1 MAQLTFD
8 PLAPPQTS
16 KPTDPLVDLD
26 RLLGRLRQTILRADA
41 ERERRLRTSEFEREK
56 VTVNID
62 YARLLLTRL
71 QQDALGIKV
80 HARRQEIQADL
91 NRKRDLL
98 EQVTDRL
105 RDLEELSAHAID
117 DDDDASS
124 EEDDILSGII
134 ATPSQSMD
142 SRSTGVLGQDTGGGN
157 QADDTLQVP
166 TTTTELRQNGANGRI
181 VETLEEVVSEKQD
194 TLTSQSLR
202 PRGHQPA
209 SSDPE
214 KSNKQLDTAQ
224 TTGAST
230 QRSLLLGDR
239 SAEVSDLAT
248 KEAILDRER
257 REQEEITEAM
267 SKITKEL
274 KLSSLRFSEALEED
288 KEMTE
293 QAIKGLSKNE
303 VGLEAAARRMG
314 ALTRMTEG
322 KGWWGRVILY
332 AWIYGLMVVL
342 VLVVFVLPKLRF

>member
-1 MAQLTFD
+1 M
-8 PLAPPQTS
+8 
-16 KPTDPLVDLD
+16 
-26 RLLGRLRQTILRADA
+26 LRQ
-41 ERERRLRTSEFEREK
+41 
-56 VTVNID
+56 NID

-80 HARRQEIQADL
+80 HARRQEVQADL
-91 NRKRDLL
+91 NQKRDLL
-98 EQVTDRL
+98 EQVTDRM

-117 DDDDASS
+117 DDDDASY
-124 EEDDILSGII
+124 EEDDILSMII
-134 ATPSQSMD
+134 ATHSQSLD
-142 SRSTGVLGQDTGGGN
+142 SRSTKDAGKDN
-157 QADDTLQVP
+157 QGDNILQP
-166 TTTTELRQNGANGRI
+166 AEPRHNGSNGRV
-181 VETLEEVVSEKQD
+181 VETLEEVISEKPD
-194 TLTSQSLR
+194 TLTSHSLR
-202 PRGHQPA
+202 PRGQQPA
-209 SSDPE
+209 PSDPE
-214 KSNKQLDTAQ
+214 KVSQDLDTAR
-224 TTGAST
+224 TTGATT

-239 SAEVSDLAT
+239 FAEVSDLAT

-293 QAIKGLSKNE
+293 QAAKGLSSNE
-303 VGLEAAARRMG
+303 LGLEAAARKMG

>member
-1 MAQLTFD
+1 M
-8 PLAPPQTS
+8 
-16 KPTDPLVDLD
+16 
-26 RLLGRLRQTILRADA
+26 
-41 ERERRLRTSEFEREK
+41 
-56 VTVNID
+56 
-62 YARLLLTRL
+62 LLTRL
-71 QQDALGIKV
+71 QQDALSIKV
-80 HARRQEIQADL
+80 HARRQETQADL

-124 EEDDILSGII
+124 EEDDMLSGII
-134 ATPSQSMD
+134 ATPSQSLG
-142 SRSTGVLGQDTGGGN
+142 SRSTGLIEQDMGGDD
-157 QADDTLQVP
+157 QADDILQAPLP
-166 TTTTELRQNGANGRI
+166 TEARQNGANGRV
-181 VETLEEVVSEKQD
+181 VETLEEVISEKQD
-194 TLTSQSLR
+194 TLTSQTLR
-202 PRGHQPA
+202 PRGQQPA

-214 KSNKQLDTAQ
+214 KGQQDLDTAK
-224 TTGAST
+224 TTGATT
-230 QRSLLLGDR
+230 QRSILLADR
-239 SAEVSDLAT
+239 SVEVSDLAT

-293 QAIKGLSKNE
+293 QAVKGLSKNE
-303 VGLEAAARRMG
+303 IGLEAAARRMG

>member
-1 MAQLTFD
+1 MAQLTSD
-8 PLAPPQTS
+8 PLAPPITS

-56 VTVNID
+56 ATVNID

-80 HARRQEIQADL
+80 HARRQKTQADL

-105 RDLEELSAHAID
+105 RDLEELSAHAVD
-117 DDDDASS
+117 DDDGASS

-134 ATPSQSMD
+134 ATPSQSVD
-142 SRSTGVLGQDTGGGN
+142 SRSTGLIEQDTGGDDQTDDIP
-157 QADDTLQVP
+157 QAPLP
-166 TTTTELRQNGANGRI
+166 TGRRQNGANGRV
-181 VETLEEVVSEKQD
+181 VETLEEVISEKQD
-194 TLTSQSLR
+194 TLTSQTLR
-202 PRGHQPA
+202 PRGQQPA

-214 KSNKQLDTAQ
+214 KRHQDLDTAQ
-224 TTGAST
+224 TTGATT
-230 QRSLLLGDR
+230 QRSILLGDR
-239 SAEVSDLAT
+239 SVEVSDLAT

-293 QAIKGLSKNE
+293 QAVKGLSKNE
-303 VGLEAAARRMG
+303 IGLEAAARRMG

>member
-1 MAQLTFD
+1 M
-8 PLAPPQTS
+8 
-16 KPTDPLVDLD
+16 
-26 RLLGRLRQTILRADA
+26 LRQ
-41 ERERRLRTSEFEREK
+41 
-56 VTVNID
+56 NID

-80 HARRQEIQADL
+80 HTRRQEVQADL

-98 EQVTDRL
+98 EQVTDRM

-124 EEDDILSGII
+124 EEDDLLSEII
-134 ATPSQSMD
+134 ATHSQRLD
-142 SRSTGVLGQDTGGGN
+142 SRSTDVLEKDAGKDD
-157 QADDTLQVP
+157 QAHNILHATP
-166 TTTTELRQNGANGRI
+166 STEPRQNGSNGRV
-181 VETLEEVVSEKQD
+181 VETLDEVISEKPD

-202 PRGHQPA
+202 PRGQQPA
-209 SSDPE
+209 PSDPE
-214 KSNKQLDTAQ
+214 KTTQDLDTAQ
-224 TTGAST
+224 TTGATT

-293 QAIKGLSKNE
+293 QAAKGLSSNE
-303 VGLEAAARRMG
+303 LGLEAAARKMG

>member
-8 PLAPPQTS
+8 PLAPPQIS

-98 EQVTDRL
+98 EQVTERV
-105 RDLEELSAHAID
+105 RDLEELSAHAVD
-117 DDDDASS
+117 DDDDISS
-124 EEDDILSGII
+124 EEDDILSEII

-142 SRSTGVLGQDTGGGN
+142 SRSTGLPEHDTGG
-157 QADDTLQVP
+157 DDRLGVTEALQD
-166 TTTTELRQNGANGRI
+166 GANGRI
-181 VETLEEVVSEKQD
+181 VETLEEAISEKPD
-194 TLTSQSLR
+194 TLTSHTLR
-202 PRGHQPA
+202 PRGQQPA
-209 SSDPE
+209 SSETE
-214 KSNKQLDTAQ
+214 KGLDTAQ
-224 TTGAST
+224 TTGATT

-239 SAEVSDLAT
+239 SVEVSDLAT
-248 KEAILDRER
+248 TEAILDRER

-293 QAIKGLSKNE
+293 LAGKGLSKNE
-303 VGLEAAARRMG
+303 LGLEAAARRMG

>member
-1 MAQLTFD
+1 MAQTTFD
-8 PLAPPQTS
+8 PLAPSQTS
-16 KPTDPLVDLD
+16 KPTDPLIDLD

-80 HARRQEIQADL
+80 LARRQEVQADL

-105 RDLEELSAHAID
+105 RDLEELSAHAVGD
-117 DDDDASS
+117 DDDVSS

-134 ATPSQSMD
+134 ATPSQSLD
-142 SRSTGVLGQDTGGGN
+142 SRSTDVLEKDTAKEDQGN
-157 QADDTLQVP
+157 NILQAPPP
-166 TTTTELRQNGANGRI
+166 TEPRQNGSSGRV
-181 VETLEEVVSEKQD
+181 VETLEEVISEKPD
-194 TLTSQSLR
+194 TLTSHTLR
-202 PRGHQPA
+202 PRGQQPA
-209 SSDPE
+209 PSDPE
-214 KSNKQLDTAQ
+214 KANQDLDTAQ
-224 TTGAST
+224 TTGATT

-239 SAEVSDLAT
+239 SADVSDVAT

-293 QAIKGLSKNE
+293 QAAKGLSKNE
-303 VGLEAAARRMG
+303 LGLEAAARRMG

-322 KGWWGRVILY
+322 KGWWGRIILY

>member
-1 MAQLTFD
+1 M
-8 PLAPPQTS
+8 
-16 KPTDPLVDLD
+16 
-26 RLLGRLRQTILRADA
+26 LRQ
-41 ERERRLRTSEFEREK
+41 
-56 VTVNID
+56 NID

-71 QQDALGIKV
+71 QQDALSIKV

-98 EQVTDRL
+98 EQVTDRM
-105 RDLEELSAHAID
+105 RDLEELSAHAVD

-124 EEDDILSGII
+124 EEDVVLSGII
-134 ATPSQSMD
+134 ATRSQSLD
-142 SRSTGVLGQDTGGGN
+142 SKSTDILEKDTGI
-157 QADDTLQVP
+157 DDQESIEQVP
-166 TTTTELRQNGANGRI
+166 PTETRQNGTNGRV
-181 VETLEEVVSEKQD
+181 VETLEQVISEKPD
-194 TLTSQSLR
+194 TLTSHTLR
-202 PRGHQPA
+202 PRGQQP
-209 SSDPE
+209 SPSDPE
-214 KSNKQLDTAQ
+214 KADQDLDTAQ
-224 TTGAST
+224 TTGATT

-239 SAEVSDLAT
+239 STEVSDVAT

-293 QAIKGLSKNE
+293 QAAKGLSKNE
-303 VGLEAAARRMG
+303 LGLEAAARRMG

-322 KGWWGRVILY
+322 KGWWGRIILY

>member
-1 MAQLTFD
+1 M
-8 PLAPPQTS
+8 
-16 KPTDPLVDLD
+16 
-26 RLLGRLRQTILRADA
+26 LRQ
-41 ERERRLRTSEFEREK
+41 
-56 VTVNID
+56 NID

-80 HARRQEIQADL
+80 LARRQEIQADL

-98 EQVTDRL
+98 EQVTDRM
-105 RDLEELSAHAID
+105 RDLEELSAHAVD
-117 DDDDASS
+117 DDDDVSS

-134 ATPSQSMD
+134 ATPSQSLD
-142 SRSTGVLGQDTGGGN
+142 SRSTDVLEQDS
-157 QADDTLQVP
+157 AKDDQEHKILPPP
-166 TTTTELRQNGANGRI
+166 TESRHNGSSGRV
-181 VETLEEVVSEKQD
+181 VETLEEVISEKPD
-194 TLTSQSLR
+194 TLTSHTLR
-202 PRGHQPA
+202 PRGQQPA
-209 SSDPE
+209 PSDPE
-214 KSNKQLDTAQ
+214 KANQDLDTAQ
-224 TTGAST
+224 TTGATT

-239 SAEVSDLAT
+239 SADVSDVAT

-293 QAIKGLSKNE
+293 QAAKGLSKNE
-303 VGLEAAARRMG
+303 LGLEAAARRMG